1 MLCYHRLWWCHYN
14 RQFSS
19 QYNAIVTNS
28 KRCSSIYKI
37 YKWPLITTTFTT
49 YLLDPS
55 TTYHCMIPTYH
66 CMIPTYQGMLPTYH
80 RMLPTYHRLL
90 QPTWT
95 FCYLPI
101 TNYYLPTRTFYYRHI
116 TTYLLAPFTTTATTY
131 PNILLVIL
139 SKFFVAISLGRYLVT
154 KCSSCERFHS
164 RPLLIGTNLCSLK
177 IEDGFLNCS
186 QPNPTAPFSLLWTW
200 IINEETDRRA
210 KHHLRSYSA

>member
-49 YLLDPS
+49 YLLDPF
-55 TTYHCMIPTYH
+55 TTYHRLLPTYH

-139 SKFFVAISLGRYLVT
+139 SKFFVAI
-154 KCSSCERFHS
+154 
-164 RPLLIGTNLCSLK
+164 
-177 IEDGFLNCS
+177 
-186 QPNPTAPFSLLWTW
+186 
-200 IINEETDRRA
+200 
-210 KHHLRSYSA
+210 

>member
-1 MLCYHRLWWCHYN
+1 MAFDYYYFHYLPT
-14 RQFSS
+14 RSFYYLSPF
-19 QYNAIVTNS
+19 A
-28 KRCSSIYKI
+28 
-37 YKWPLITTTFTT
+37 T
-49 YLLDPS
+49 YLSLYD
-55 TTYHCMIPTYH
+55 TYLS
-66 CMIPTYQGMLPTYH
+66 GMLPTYH

-116 TTYLLAPFTTTATTY
+116 TTYILVPFTTTATTY

-200 IINEETDRRA
+200 IINEETDRRLSIIFEVILHN
-210 KHHLRSYSA
+210 K

>member
-14 RQFSS
+14 RQLSS

-37 YKWPLITTTFTT
+37 YKWPLITSIFTT
-49 YLLDPS
+49 YLLDPV
-55 TTYHCMIPTYH
+55 TTYHRLLPTYH

-116 TTYLLAPFTTTATTY
+116 TTYLLVPFTTTATTY

-139 SKFFVAISLGRYLVT
+139 SKFFVAIS
-154 KCSSCERFHS
+154 
-164 RPLLIGTNLCSLK
+164 
-177 IEDGFLNCS
+177 
-186 QPNPTAPFSLLWTW
+186 
-200 IINEETDRRA
+200 
-210 KHHLRSYSA
+210 